1 MDVYQLKAVLS
12 ADIGNFQS
20 GLKQATSSLTE
31 FEKGMSGFDKV
42 SGVLKGVG
50 TGLTLGVTAPLAA
63 LGATSVKTSSEFDA
77 QMSKV
82 QAISGATGSEM
93 DILRA
98 KAKEMGANTKF
109 SASESAEALTFMG
122 MAGWEAQQMIEGLPG
137 IINLAAASGEE
148 LGLVSDI
155 VTDSLSGFGL
165 QAEDAAH
172 FADILAT
179 TATNSNTNV
188 GMMGETFKYVAP
200 LAGALGYDVE
210 DVAVATGLMANAGIK
225 GSQAGTSLRSALTRL
240 ASPTKEVDRGMELL
254 GLSIEDV
261 QGLSLDETLWTFR
274 NAFAGLDE
282 TQQAQAASLIFG
294 KNAMSGMLA
303 IINASDEE
311 YNNLSDA
318 IYNASG
324 SAEEMATIM
333 EDNLQGS
340 ITSMKSALEGLQIVI
355 GERLEAAIR
364 KIVDKITEWAR
375 AFNELDPKTQDLIVK
390 IGLIVAAIGP
400 ALLIISKMMDTFK
413 KMSGTIKILAGAFK
427 SLFGLF
433 ASNPWLLLVAALVA
447 AAVLIY
453 QHWDEI
459 KEFLIQTW
467 DSIKEL
473 ASGLWDGITEALD
486 SAIEWIKQAWE
497 DTKEFFVNL
506 WDTIKQGAIDGWN
519 GVKEG
524 IGSVVETV
532 GEFISQHFE
541 GLGQAL
547 SNIWNNIKEIAKSSW
562 ELIKNVIIGPILV
575 LLQMLTGDWEGAKES
590 LIQIWENIKESA
602 TNIWENI
609 KEAIQTATEAVQE
622 VIQTIWDAIKE
633 FIKTTWD
640 NIVETVK
647 NAVDKFKENVKTGFE
662 KTKETIQTKVKE
674 FVQKVKEGFEKMVEK
689 VRETIPKIPE
699 KVREGFSKAIEA
711 GRSFISDAVSVGRD
725 LIMGFVEGVKNFAS
739 NLVSSVKSAVGSAIN
754 AAKGILRIGSPSKV
768 FKEIGGYTMEGFAI
782 GIDKG
787 GKDAVNSVKGVVGSM
802 INSYETMDNIPQLN
816 SLKSQSKQEVDYMIS
831 DNLSS
836 KQPAVITLSLGGRNF
851 KTFVEDITDAQ
862 GKIARLDEVYGW

>member
-20 GLKQATSSLTE
+20 GLKQAISSLTE

-42 SGVLKGVG
+42 SGALKGVG
-50 TGLTLGVTAPLAA
+50 AGLTLGVTAPLTA
-63 LGATSVKTSSEFDA
+63 LGVASVKTSSEFDA

-109 SASESAEALTFMG
+109 SASESAEALKFMG

-137 IINLAAASGEE
+137 VINLAAASGEE

-179 TATNSNTNV
+179 TATSSNTNV
-188 GMMGETFKYVAP
+188 GLMGETFKYVAP

-311 YNNLSDA
+311 YNKLSDA

-324 SAEEMATIM
+324 SAEEMAGIM
-333 EDNLQGS
+333 EDNLKGS

-375 AFNELDPKTQDLIVK
+375 AFNELDPGTQDLIVN

-400 ALLIISKMMDTFK
+400 ALLAIGKMMDTFK
-413 KMSGTIKILAGAFK
+413 KMGKTIETLKKGLSTLGTLLKT
-427 SLFGLF
+427 
-433 ASNPWLLLVAALVA
+433 NPWIFVVAGLIA

-453 QHWDEI
+453 KHWDEI
-459 KEFLIQTW
+459 KEYLTQLW
-467 DSIKEL
+467 DSIKEV
-473 ASGLWDGITEALD
+473 AQGLWDGI
-486 SAIEWIKQAWE
+486 IETLETVIEGIKQAWE
-497 DTKEFFVNL
+497 NTKEFFINL
-506 WDTIKQGAIDGWN
+506 WDSIKQGAVDGWN
-519 GVKEG
+519 GIKDG
-524 IGSVVETV
+524 IGSVIETIK
-532 GEFISQHFE
+532 EFVSQHFE

-547 SNIWNNIKEIAKSSW
+547 SNIWNNIKEIAKSTW

-575 LLQMLTGDWEGAKES
+575 LIQALTGDWEGAKES

-602 TNIWENI
+602 TNIWNNL
-609 KEAIQTATEAVQE
+609 KEAIQTATDAVQE
-622 VIQTIWDAIKE
+622 VIKTIWDAIKE

-662 KTKETIQTKVKE
+662 KTKETIQTNVKE

-689 VRETIPKIPE
+689 VKETIPKIPE
-699 KVREGFSKAIEA
+699 KVKEGFSKAIEA
-711 GRSFISDAVSVGRD
+711 GKSFISQAVSVGKD

-739 NLVSSVKSAVGSAIN
+739 NLVSSVKNAVSSAISG
-754 AAKGILRIGSPSKV
+754 AKSILGINSPSRV
-768 FKEIGGYTMEGFAI
+768 FKKIGGYTMEGFAI

-787 GKDAVNSVKGVVGSM
+787 GKNAVNSVRGVVGDM
-802 INSYETMDNIPQLN
+802 INSYENVDNIPQLN
-816 SLKSQSKQEVDYMIS
+816 SLKSQSKQEVDYMIN

-836 KQPAVITLSLGGRNF
+836 KQPAVITLALGGRNF
-851 KTFVEDITDAQ
+851 KTLVEDITDTQ